1 MHNYKE
7 LKIWVKGIDLA
18 ESIYKTVS
26 EFPDSE
32 KYGIISQLKRAS
44 ISISSNIAEGA
55 SRKSQK
61 EFSHFL
67 SISLGS
73 LFEIETQLVI
83 ANRIKYINDETLKE
97 LIEQINEL
105 IKMIIGFKR
114 QLKSNIY
121 NLISKN
127 LFL

>member
-7 LKIWVKGIDLA
+7 LKIWNKGIDLA

-32 KYGIISQLKRAS
+32 KYGIVSQHKRAS
-44 ISISSNIAEGA
+44 ISVSSNIAEGA

-73 LFEIETQLVI
+73 LFEIETQLEI
-83 ANRIKYINDETLKE
+83 ASRIKYINDETLKE

-105 IKMIIGFKR
+105 IKMIIGFER
-114 QLKSNIY
+114 QLKV
-121 NLISKN
+121 
-127 LFL
+127 

>member
-7 LKIWVKGIDLA
+7 LKIWIKGIDLA

-44 ISISSNIAEGA
+44 ISVSSNIAEGA
-55 SRKSQK
+55 SRESQK

-73 LFEIETQLVI
+73 LFEIETQIVI

-114 QLKSNIY
+114 QL
-121 NLISKN
+121 
-127 LFL
+127 

>member
-7 LKIWVKGIDLA
+7 LKIWIKGIDLA

-26 EFPDSE
+26 NFPDSE

-44 ISISSNIAEGA
+44 ISVSSNIAEGA

-83 ANRIKYINDETLKE
+83 ANRIKYITDKTLEE
-97 LIEQINEL
+97 LTEQINEI

-114 QLKSNIY
+114 QLKV
-121 NLISKN
+121 
-127 LFL
+127 

>member
-7 LKIWVKGIDLA
+7 LKIWNKGIDLA

-32 KYGIISQLKRAS
+32 KYGIVSQLKRAS
-44 ISISSNIAEGA
+44 ISVSSNIAEGA

-73 LFEIETQLVI
+73 LFEIETQLEI
-83 ANRIKYINDETLKE
+83 ASRIKYINDETLKE

-105 IKMIIGFKR
+105 IKMIIGFER
-114 QLKSNIY
+114 HLKV
-121 NLISKN
+121 
-127 LFL
+127 

>member
-7 LKIWVKGIDLA
+7 LKIWMKGIDLA

-32 KYGIISQLKRAS
+32 KYGIVSQLKRAS
-44 ISISSNIAEGA
+44 ISVSSNIAEGA

-83 ANRIKYINDETLKE
+83 ANRIKYINDETLKG

-114 QLKSNIY
+114 QLKV
-121 NLISKN
+121 
-127 LFL
+127 

>member
-7 LKIWVKGIDLA
+7 LKIWIKGIDLA

-26 EFPDSE
+26 NFPESE

-44 ISISSNIAEGA
+44 ISVSSNIAEGA

-83 ANRIKYINDETLKE
+83 ANRIKYITDKALEE
-97 LIEQINEL
+97 LTEQINEL

-114 QLKSNIY
+114 QLKV
-121 NLISKN
+121 
-127 LFL
+127 